1 MDVVSS
7 VVFYILIFL
16 TVYVQI
22 FFLVTF
28 LENRRKIF
36 IRGNELKLAKYPS
49 VTIMVPCWNEERTVY
64 KTVRSLLE
72 LDYPKNKIQIFL
84 IDDGS
89 TDGTWCAIKKFS
101 KYPNIK
107 IFQKENGGK
116 YTALNLGLV
125 HVETDFVGCLDADSF
140 ADKYSL
146 IRLMSYFEKD
156 PSVMAVAPSIIACN
170 SKNIIQNAQKAEYHM
185 SVFMKKMLG
194 FIEGIHVTPGP
205 LTIFRK
211 KVFDDLGPYR
221 HAHNTEDM
229 EIAYRMQKN
238 HYKIEQCNDAFVYTN
253 TPATAKKLY
262 RQRLRWIYGFLN
274 NTIDY
279 KSILFRK
286 KYGHFS
292 TFTLPAA
299 LLSICALIFI
309 VFQLA
314 YDLSHFLY
322 NKIIEIRT
330 VGFHFFT
337 KSISFDPF
345 FINTESL
352 GFVFIFIYA
361 WVIVSIILGRKMAE
375 GKWKFSPGIIYYLT
389 VFAFIAPFW
398 LIKAIYNT
406 ILKRKPAWR

>member
-36 IRGNELKLAKYPS
+36 IRGNELKLAKYPG

-64 KTVRSLLE
+64 KTVNSLLE
-72 LDYPKNKIQIFL
+72 LYYPKDKVRIFL

-89 TDGTWCAIKKFS
+89 TDGTWGAIRKFS
-101 KYPNIK
+101 KHPNIK

-116 YTALNLGLV
+116 YTALNLGLA

-156 PSVMAVAPSIIACN
+156 PSIMAVAPSIIAHN

-194 FIEGIHVTPGP
+194 FIGGIHVTPGP

-238 HYKIEQCNDAFVYTN
+238 RYKIEQCNDAFVYTN

-406 ILKRKPAWR
+406 IVKRKPAWR